1 MNKKY
6 VIQFN
11 MDESEIRKNF
21 LDWVILGDNTPIDI
35 AYKAE
40 ITSVTKTFYPIRM
53 VSSEYKAEWS
63 ALSIWE
69 REEEYT
75 EQVLYIKY
83 QYGHNTNGVPQYA
96 TMEAEKYYK
105 NPNYGPCVDKFYK
118 PIKKTRTVIDKK
130 ERTSGHISGNYCS
143 KVTLTEDN
151 NDELINWLNSISLE
165 TSMDFSE
172 SAVMEAKLKPLTESD
187 EYAHDYLAPSIK
199 KQAISECKKEVPGT
213 RYEEFSLEH
222 MSDKYVVN
230 VYYVPVYEITYKY
243 GDKEYNVLMSGSVKE
258 SAFAVE
264 KPIDTNLEEK
274 KKKLDSEL
282 EALKSERLK
291 YGLIGFLGPIVTY
304 ILTAFFRFDDGVYYI
319 IFALLVAAGAFVVV
333 KKFLPLNK
341 KVKEQNNII
350 SVYLGNLDEKKKTIL
365 AIVNNDSLS
374 AEEQKEP
381 LSTT

>member
-69 REEEYT
+69 REEEYKELVPMVRYMNGNIGPVEDT
-75 EQVLYIKY
+75 QERFKKVPK
-83 QYGHNTNGVPQYA
+83 HNGIRIIERYNETV
-96 TMEAEKYYK
+96 T
-105 NPNYGPCVDKFYK
+105 
-118 PIKKTRTVIDKK
+118 KKRTVIDKK
-130 ERTSGHISGNYCS
+130 ERTSGRISGNYCS

-151 NDELINWLNSISLE
+151 NEQMVNWLNSISLE
-165 TSMDFSE
+165 TSVDFSE
-172 SAVMEAKLKPLTESD
+172 SAVMGAKLKPLTESD

-199 KQAISECKKEVPGT
+199 KQAISECKKEIPGT

-222 MSDKYVVN
+222 MSDKYCVDI
-230 VYYVPVYEITYKY
+230 YYIPVYEITYKY
-243 GDKEYNVLMSGSVKE
+243 GDKEYNVFMSGSVKD

-350 SVYLGNLDEKKKTIL
+350 SVYLGNLDDKKKTIL

-374 AEEQKEP
+374 AEEQKEQIKQVVEG
-381 LSTT
+381 